1 MKKNNPRTISLKITI
16 YLWLFYLLS
25 FLIYFI
31 FLSREPVNWLFLSVS
46 SIILLAVIY
55 MIVWQEVENF
65 IYKKIRILY
74 KTIHNLKTPKPSI
87 TMDSKWMENAEDEV
101 VKWAEDQNKAMENLK
116 KLETYRREFL
126 GNVSHE
132 LKTPIFNIQGYVLTL
147 LDGGLEDESI
157 NLEYLQRAEKSI
169 DRMITIVDR
178 LDEISRLESDVLA
191 LNYER
196 FDIMDL
202 CMDLK
207 DYFEIKAAGK
217 NITIFINQNTQAAFH
232 VYADK
237 ELIRQV
243 LSNLIENSIKYGE
256 ENGRTKISFYD
267 MDEQVLIEVSD
278 NGIGI
283 TQDDIPRIFERFYR
297 SANGRAFN
305 NSGSGLGLSMVKHI
319 IEAHNQT
326 VNVRSSIGVGT
337 TFGITLKK
345 G

>member
-1 MKKNNPRTISLKITI
+1 
-16 YLWLFYLLS
+16 
-25 FLIYFI
+25 
-31 FLSREPVNWLFLSVS
+31 
-46 SIILLAVIY
+46 
-55 MIVWQEVENF
+55 
-65 IYKKIRILY
+65 
-74 KTIHNLKTPKPSI
+74 
-87 TMDSKWMENAEDEV
+87 MDSNWMEIAENEV
-101 VKWAEDQNKAMENLK
+101 MKWAEDQKIALESLK

-157 NLEYLQRAEKSI
+157 NHEYLQRAEKSI

-178 LDEISRLESDVLA
+178 LDEISRLETDVLT

-202 CMDLK
+202 CIDLK
-207 DYFEIKAAGK
+207 EYFEIKSAEK
-217 NITIFINQNTQAAFH
+217 KINIYINQNTLVAFH
-232 VYADK
+232 VFADK

-243 LSNLIENSIKYGE
+243 LSNLIENSIKYGN

-283 TQDDIPRIFERFYR
+283 TQDDIPRIFERFFR

-305 NSGSGLGLSMVKHI
+305 NNGSGLGLAMVKHI

-326 VNVRSSIGVGT
+326 INVRSSIGVGT